1 MTQHN
6 VPWKGDTCWG
16 VFAPFLIRH
25 NRTCSDVFHFH
36 LDKNH
41 FYMWVKEKRI
51 SLRSVRKGKLTGK
64 LYFYKTDLSVE
75 GFMLFIQHD
84 FFILL

>member
-1 MTQHN
+1 
-6 VPWKGDTCWG
+6 
-16 VFAPFLIRH
+16 
-25 NRTCSDVFHFH
+25 
-36 LDKNH
+36 
-41 FYMWVKEKRI
+41 MWVKEKRI